1 MFMYSHVHERK
12 EKQSSWGPKDYG
24 DFHSLAENSAEKL
37 QKRLMLMLRLL
48 LSH

>member
-12 EKQSSWGPKDYG
+12 EKESSG
-24 DFHSLAENSAEKL
+24 DPRDCGHFHSLAENSAEKL